1 MALNPDPASS
11 GLFTALAAVRAQ
23 LAQPGASDAAPWISA
38 IRELNAASQLPPA
51 ERDQLLPE
59 LVQQMEQLGELL
71 GGWQRWLDAKQ
82 HWLTE
87 AGLLDPAVNYA
98 EARAIQ
104 PRRLEV
110 EG

>member
-1 MALNPDPASS
+1 MALNPDPTSS
-11 GLFTALAAVRAQ
+11 KLKTALAALRAH
-23 LAQPGASDAAPWISA
+23 LVQPGACDASPWISA

-51 ERDQLLPE
+51 ERARLIPE
-59 LVQQMEQLGELL
+59 LLQQMDQLGELL

-98 EARAIQ
+98 DARAIQ